1 MNKKFVP
8 RYLEKAITDVCFKH
22 AKMAFVSGPRQC
34 GKTTMAKQLLK
45 QRRAGCY
52 YNWDETAFRRLWTKD
67 PKSLLQGSLGQSS
80 AKPLLVLDEI
90 HKARLWKRSI
100 KGLYDTDDG
109 EYDIIVTGSARLNV
123 YRKGGDSLLGRYY
136 HFRLHPFTLAEL
148 LELTAEIKHEDLFNY
163 LLSASSKYQ
172 PKQQQYF
179 NLLDKFGPFP
189 EPLFTQDHKIL
200 NLWHRGRIEKII
212 HEDLRDLSRLPELSQ
227 IDMLVSLL
235 PERAA
240 NILSLRSLSEDLE
253 VAYTTV
259 NRWLNYL
266 YELYYAFKI
275 QPYFQSLPR
284 SIKKESKFYLWDW
297 SEITNEAARFENII
311 AVHLLKYCNYLSDT
325 GAGDFQLYYLR
336 NRQQKEI
343 DFLIVKD
350 HKPWLPLEVKL
361 HDEKLSDNWSVFMKY
376 LSCEYAIQVVKS
388 PNVYRIE
395 STNFG
400 KIIVISAGQL
410 LSCLV

>member
-1 MNKKFVP
+1 
-8 RYLEKAITDVCFKH
+8 
-22 AKMAFVSGPRQC
+22 
-34 GKTTMAKQLLK
+34 MAKRLLR
-45 QRRAGCY
+45 QRHVGYY

-67 PKSLLQGSLGQSS
+67 PKSLLQESLGQSS
-80 AKPLLVLDEI
+80 VKPLLVLDEI
-90 HKARLWKRSI
+90 HKARLWKRSL
-100 KGLYDTDDG
+100 KGLYDTNDG

-148 LELTAEIKHEDLFNY
+148 LSFTTEIKYEDLLNY
-163 LLSASSKYQ
+163 LLSASSKCQ
-172 PKQQQYF
+172 PSQQQY
-179 NLLDKFGPFP
+179 LDKFGPFP

-212 HEDLRDLSRLPELSQ
+212 HEDLRDLSRLLELSQ

-235 PERAA
+235 PERVS
-240 NILSLRSLSEDLE
+240 NILSLCSLSEDLE

-259 NRWLNYL
+259 KRWLNYL

-275 QPYFQSLPR
+275 QPYFRLLPR

-297 SEITNEAARFENII
+297 SEVANEAVRFGNVI

-336 NRQQKEI
+336 NKQQKEI
-343 DFLIVKD
+343 N
-350 HKPWLPLEVKL
+350 
-361 HDEKLSDNWSVFMKY
+361 S
-376 LSCEYAIQVVKS
+376 
-388 PNVYRIE
+388 
-395 STNFG
+395 
-400 KIIVISAGQL
+400 
-410 LSCLV
+410 